1 MSLKDAIALVR
12 DAKRQ
17 QESSLFS
24 PYNRETVK
32 VLTSSLSTITNVSN
46 GTASASDTTND
57 LDFPMSTSI
66 IPSDTSTLEQT
77 FLNPLVCSRT
87 ARALSIYHNIRLVSI
102 KRAVLAECIRELEH
116 NCSPSE
122 AKFAKEYYRLV
133 SGFKRGQLGG
143 RGLGGRGRGKNGWRD
158 RYDGVCMKVI
168 SDRDLIGVVARHGE
182 MSFVRGDAAVWKGEL
197 IEGIKEVR

>member
-46 GTASASDTTND
+46 GATTND

-66 IPSDTSTLEQT
+66 IPSDTSTLEPT
-77 FLNPLVCSRT
+77 LLNPLVCSRT
-87 ARALSIYHNIRLVSI
+87 ARALSIYHNIRLATI
-102 KRAVLAECIRELEH
+102 KRAVLSESIRELEH

-143 RGLGGRGRGKNGWRD
+143 RGLGGRWRGKNGWRD

-182 MSFVRGDAAVWKGEL
+182 MSFVRGDAGVWKGEL
-197 IEGIKEVR
+197 IECIKEVR